1 MAALLT
7 DTSVPIV
14 RRKEVADS
22 RLSPG
27 VSAGRSETAP
37 GFSTVTRSAWATVP
51 HGYTSHRVLL
61 PLLYSASEGAATG
74 AEYIRR
80 CNFCNHPLLMTS
92 TVIHRSNFLETSPR
106 MFHRKHCQRAAFFA
120 PIGWLRE
127 SKESGTVHR
136 NTARPR
142 NAAGE
147 GMFRLNT
154 EGVLLRGAG
163 LCGRR
168 YSRCTHCHE
177 PHGGTVSNQT
187 KSCKHDFFPVC

>member
-1 MAALLT
+1 
-7 DTSVPIV
+7 
-14 RRKEVADS
+14 
-22 RLSPG
+22 
-27 VSAGRSETAP
+27 
-37 GFSTVTRSAWATVP
+37 
-51 HGYTSHRVLL
+51 
-61 PLLYSASEGAATG
+61 
-74 AEYIRR
+74 
-80 CNFCNHPLLMTS
+80 
-92 TVIHRSNFLETSPR
+92 

-136 NTARPR
+136 NTERPR

-154 EGVLLRGAG
+154 VGVLLRGAG

-168 YSRCTHCHE
+168 YSRRTYCHE

-187 KSCKHDFFPVC
+187 KSRNTKYLPESVETINCKPSSASTYKWMAFYWEPYVSTASFSSFLLQR